1 MIHKQFIFQKVIFPT
16 LIIVTWD
23 LFCTAHYVL
32 YSILSCVSCTVL
44 CERIF
49 LVTETPVMLRDSK
62 YQQYILQFYA
72 YEHIHLTKATHKCIF
87 NVNIQQHILY
97 KTKVTILYNQNER
110 NMLAY
115 KFGCIN
121 AVKGR
126 YKLLSRQHVS
136 YSKLR
141 SINGSFLRIIE
152 LHGKQILHSKQIT
165 YIAPNYKIKK

>member
-1 MIHKQFIFQKVIFPT
+1 MY
-16 LIIVTWD
+16 
-23 LFCTAHYVL
+23 C
-32 YSILSCVSCTVL
+32 
-44 CERIF
+44 
-49 LVTETPVMLRDSK
+49 LVRTHISYHRNTKVMLRDSK

-110 NMLAY
+110 NMLVY

-141 SINGSFLRIIE
+141 STNGSVLRIIE

-165 YIAPNYKIKK
+165 YTAPNYKN